1 MARPFVVAC
10 IPAYNEEA
18 RIAKVIIET
27 MAHVDQVLVCNDGS
41 QDATAKIAEKLGAV
55 VVSHERN
62 YGYGAA
68 IRSLFEKAREMQ
80 ADIVITLDAD
90 GQHNPSDIPSLIQP
104 IVDNQ
109 ADIVI
114 GSRFL
119 PYEGGTDQTSSYRR
133 FGINTI
139 TKISNAVSQS
149 KLTDSQSGFRAY
161 RKGAMN
167 VIEVTEQGMGA
178 STEIIFKAHIHNLK
192 VVEVPITVT
201 YGENTSKQNSVY
213 HGFDVVIS
221 TLKFVSIDH
230 PLRFYGI
237 PGVVSLILSGFF
249 IAWALQIYSAEG
261 RLVTNIALLGIG
273 FLIIGIVLMTTSV
286 ILYVVINVVRETRRV
301 H

>member
-1 MARPFVVAC
+1 VAC
-10 IPAYNEEA
+10 IPAYNEEG

-41 QDATAKIAEKLGAV
+41 HDSTAKIAEKLGAV

-80 ADIVITLDAD
+80 ADIVVTLDGD
-90 GQHNPSDIPSLIQP
+90 GQHNPSDIPSMIQP
-104 IVDNQ
+104 LIDNQ
-109 ADIVI
+109 ADIVV

-119 PYEGGTDQTSSYRR
+119 PNAKGSTDQTSSYRR

-161 RKGAMN
+161 RKEAIN

-178 STEIIFKAHIHNLK
+178 STEIIFKAHMHNLK
-192 VVEVPITVT
+192 IVEVPITVT
-201 YGENTSKQNSVY
+201 YGEGTSKQNSVY
-213 HGFDVVIS
+213 HGIDVVIS

-237 PGVVSLILSGFF
+237 PGVASLILSGFF
-249 IAWALQIYSAEG
+249 IVWAFQIYSAEG

>member
-1 MARPFVVAC
+1 VAC

-18 RIAKVIIET
+18 RIAKVIVGT
-27 MAHVDQVLVCNDGS
+27 MGHVDQVIVCDDGS
-41 QDATAKIAEKLGAV
+41 IDSTAEIAKKLGAV
-55 VVSHERN
+55 VISHERN
-62 YGYGAA
+62 FGYGAS
-68 IRSLFEKAREMQ
+68 ISSLFEKAREMQ
-80 ADIVITLDAD
+80 ADIMVTLDSD
-90 GQHNPSDIPSLIQP
+90 GQHNPADIPSLIQP
-104 IVDNQ
+104 IIDGQ
-109 ADIVI
+109 AEVVI

-119 PYEGGTDQTSSYRR
+119 PKEKGTDQISSYRR

-161 RKGAMN
+161 HKRAISA
-167 VIEVTEQGMGA
+167 VQVTEQGMGA
-178 STEIIFKAHIHNLK
+178 STEIIFKAQMHELK
-192 VVEVPITVT
+192 IVEVPITVT
-201 YGENTSKQNSVY
+201 YGKDTSTHNSVY
-213 HGFDVVIS
+213 HGIDVVIS
-221 TLKFVSIDH
+221 TLKFISIDH

-237 PGVVSLILSGFF
+237 PGVASLILSGFF
-249 IAWALQIYSAEG
+249 IAWALQLYSMEG